1 MDRYNNL
8 SLAISPLL
16 NPLVDTYSNLNL
28 SINMSE
34 EIIGRDSEK
43 KILQNMLTSGEA
55 ELIALLGR
63 RRVGKTFLIRNF
75 YEKHLVFEFTGTH
88 EATLEMQL
96 LNFRNALQQTIGSA
110 IPPAMPTHW
119 IEAFSFLSQ
128 SLKAKMQNEPI
139 VVLFDE
145 FPWIHTQKS
154 GFLSAFGYWWNT
166 WASIQ
171 PKLKVVIC
179 GSAASWMI
187 QNVMNNRGGL
197 HNRVS
202 RTIRLLPFS
211 LKETEEYLISRG
223 IILDRHQILRL
234 YMAIGGIPQYLKQ
247 INKGESTDQAI
258 DNLFFE
264 QNGPLTVEFANL
276 YRSLFANPVHHEAIV
291 RVLAKKGIGMGR
303 AEIIEACGFTT
314 GGGTTRLFEE
324 LEQSGFITQYIPFGN
339 RSRDSIYK
347 LSDEYSLFY
356 LKFVEHSKASGAGA
370 WHKIVVGQSYSS
382 WSGYA
387 FEGICQ
393 KHVPQI
399 KKALGISGVYTEAS
413 GWRYLPKQGENGAQ
427 VDLLLDRADHCINLC
442 EIKFTDREFAIDK
455 RYAGVLE
462 NKVQVFKSHTKTRK
476 TVFPTMITPYGVRK
490 NDYYTNLIQTEILA
504 GDLFAH

>member
-1 MDRYNNL
+1 
-8 SLAISPLL
+8 
-16 NPLVDTYSNLNL
+16 
-28 SINMSE
+28 MSE

-75 YEKHLVFEFTGTH
+75 YEKHLVFEFSGTH
-88 EATLEMQL
+88 EATLQMQL
-96 LNFRNALQQTIGSA
+96 LNFRNALQQAIGSA
-110 IPPAMPTHW
+110 IPTATPTHW
-119 IEAFSFLSQ
+119 TEAFSFLSQ
-128 SLKAKMQNEPI
+128 SLKTKVQNAPA

-145 FPWIHTQKS
+145 FPWIHTPKS
-154 GFLSAFGYWWNT
+154 GFLSAFGHWWNT
-166 WASIQ
+166 WASTQ

-187 QNVMNNRGGL
+187 QNIINDRGGL

-211 LKETEEYLISRG
+211 LKESEEYLSSRG
-223 IILDRHQILRL
+223 IMLDRHQILRI
-234 YMAIGGIPQYLKQ
+234 YMAMGGIPQYLKQ
-247 INKGESTDQAI
+247 VDKGESTDQVI
-258 DNLFFE
+258 DKLFFE
-264 QNGPLTVEFANL
+264 KNGLLKSEFANL
-276 YRSLFANPVHHEAIV
+276 YRSLFANAIHHEAIV
-291 RVLAKKGIGMGR
+291 RALARKSMGLGR
-303 AEIIEACGFTT
+303 TEIIEACGFTT

-339 RSRDSIYK
+339 SSRDSIYK

-356 LKFVEHSKASGAGA
+356 LKFIEHSKASGAGT
-370 WHKIVVGQSYSS
+370 WHKIVNGQSYIS
-382 WSGYA
+382 WTGYA

-399 KKALGISGVYTEAS
+399 RKALGISGVYTEAS
-413 GWRYLPKQGENGAQ
+413 GWRYIPKKGENGAQ

-442 EIKFTDREFAIDK
+442 EIKFTDREFSINK
-455 RYAGVLE
+455 RYAGELE
-462 NKVQVFKSHTKTRK
+462 NKVTVFKSQTKTRK
-476 TVFPTMITPYGVRK
+476 TVFPTMITPYGVQK
-490 NDYYTNLIQTEILA
+490 NEYYINRIQAEVLA
-504 GDLFAH
+504 GDLFSS